1 MIKNRFLNRPRQKW
15 LAKYFNGVSLIASAG
30 VVSETFVKL
39 GSAWRSALIMVLAG
53 SFGLGLFFAKADV
66 ETREEEV

>member
-1 MIKNRFLNRPRQKW
+1 MIKERFLNKPRKKW

-39 GSAWRSALIMVLAG
+39 GSAWRSALVMVLAG
-53 SFGLGLFFAKADV
+53 SFALGLFFAKADSDAHG
-66 ETREEEV
+66 ED